1 MSRMVSR
8 VSRTLLAVLL
18 VGASAQVAAAAEGE
32 STPGVTMT
40 AVNPASAL
48 RDGGLRI
55 ALTAHS
61 GTDGDGVTSCR
72 PQDATIDC
80 WGSLVLQTPG
90 SDGLRLADLEVH
102 RVMVGGEGGGHG
114 PGGGHGGG
122 HDGHDGHL
130 AFPDAVVD
138 GAGQQA
144 VVSGQAV
151 LRDPGSTGLPRG
163 SAVQVRIHL
172 TDVSQVAGHDLV
184 DVQVNELVH
193 GPVKPVLYES
203 GPQPVQQVGIHPQG

>member
-1 MSRMVSR
+1 MSRMMRRLSG
-8 VSRTLLAVLL
+8 TLLAVLL
-18 VGASAQVAAAAEGE
+18 VGATAQVAAAAEGE
-32 STPGVTMT
+32 STPGVTVT
-40 AVNPASAL
+40 AVNPVSAL
-48 RDGGLRI
+48 RDGGLRV

-61 GTDGDGVTSCR
+61 GTDGSGVTSCR

-90 SDGLRLADLEVH
+90 PDGIRLADLEVH
-102 RVMVGGEGGGHG
+102 RVMVGGPGLGHG
-114 PGGGHGGG
+114 PGGPGG
-122 HDGHDGHL
+122 HVGHPG
-130 AFPDAVVD
+130 ATAA

-172 TDVSQVAGHDLV
+172 ADVSQVAGHDLV

-203 GPQPVQQVGIHPQG
+203 GPQPVLQVGIHPRG